1 MAADPVCTDPDK
13 YQVIF
18 ENDRVRV
25 LEYRDLPGG
34 KTRPHQHPDSVMYTL
49 SAFQRRL
56 HAGQGA
62 RDVVMEPGR
71 AHWLPSQTH
80 AGENIGTRPRMSC
93 SSSSRTQEQPGQ
105 LTAAAPATAEMP
117 RRPAPP
123 SGLPDDWPPGRDAGQ
138 GAGPAGG
145 AVALRRGSVRQ

>member
-34 KTRPHQHPDSVMYTL
+34 KTLPHQHPDSVMCTL

-56 HAGQGA
+56 HARQGT

-71 AHWLPSQTH
+71 AHWLPAQTH
-80 AGENIGTRPRMSC
+80 SGENTGTTPTHVLFVELKDGRP
-93 SSSSRTQEQPGQ
+93 T
-105 LTAAAPATAEMP
+105 
-117 RRPAPP
+117 
-123 SGLPDDWPPGRDAGQ
+123 
-138 GAGPAGG
+138 GPADRGG
-145 AVALRRGSVRQ
+145 TSHSGQYGIISGNRPG

>member
-34 KTRPHQHPDSVMYTL
+34 KTLPHQHPDSVMYTL

-56 HAGQGA
+56 HVGQGT
-62 RDVVMEPGR
+62 RDVVMERGR
-71 AHWLPSQTH
+71 AYWLPAQTH
-80 AGENIGTRPRMSC
+80 AGENTGTTPTHVLFVELKDGETVR
-93 SSSSRTQEQPGQ
+93 
-105 LTAAAPATAEMP
+105 
-117 RRPAPP
+117 
-123 SGLPDDWPPGRDAGQ
+123 PDDRASDSGSAGSAPSVIGPG
-138 GAGPAGG
+138 
-145 AVALRRGSVRQ
+145 

>member
-34 KTRPHQHPDSVMYTL
+34 KTLPHQHPDSVMVTL
-49 SAFQRRL
+49 SAFRRRL
-56 HAGQGA
+56 HARQGA

-71 AHWLPSQTH
+71 AHWLPAQTH
-80 AGENIGTRPRMSC
+80 SGENTGITPTHVLFVELKDGRTTGRADRGGTS
-93 SSSSRTQEQPGQ
+93 
-105 LTAAAPATAEMP
+105 PAETS
-117 RRPAPP
+117 RRPHPAIGP
-123 SGLPDDWPPGRDAGQ
+123 S
-138 GAGPAGG
+138 
-145 AVALRRGSVRQ
+145 